1 MEVMSKEVLRT
12 GGVSM
17 TTFAPSHSGRE
28 VARLEK
34 AKKNAEED
42 DHHHHCHGEEDG
54 KQKTKG
60 EKGDAAAIAAH

>member
-17 TTFAPSHSGRE
+17 TTFAPSNSGRE

-34 AKKNAEED
+34 AKNNAED
-42 DHHHHCHGEEDG
+42 DHHQDCHGEEDE
-54 KQKTKG
+54 KQKTKV
-60 EKGDAAAIAAH
+60 EKSDAAAVAAH